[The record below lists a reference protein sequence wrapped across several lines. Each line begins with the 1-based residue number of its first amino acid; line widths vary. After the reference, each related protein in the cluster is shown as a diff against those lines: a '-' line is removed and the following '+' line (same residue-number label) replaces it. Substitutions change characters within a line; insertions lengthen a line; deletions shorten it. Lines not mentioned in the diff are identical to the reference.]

1 MSLRLS
7 WAGGDSQEAAGRGQ
21 VGGQVGGQVEI
32 VRRRLN
38 VNMEIRRKSGLE
50 RETLESRAL

>member
-1 MSLRLS
+1 M
-7 WAGGDSQEAAGRGQ
+7 
-21 VGGQVGGQVEI
+21 GGQVEI